1 MFYFTVMNQ
10 IINDLFKKKVVL
22 IMSKV
27 QMPVSVEMS
36 YLYFVWIIN
45 LYIVWMQ
52 WSVFTW
58 APLQTLKSR

>member
-10 IINDLFKKKVVL
+10 IINDLFQKKVVL

-36 YLYFVWIIN
+36 YLYFVLIIN
-45 LYIVWMQ
+45 LYIV
-52 WSVFTW
+52 
-58 APLQTLKSR
+58 